1 MAKRV
6 LIPLCPGFE
15 EMEAIILIDV
25 LRRGNVEV
33 VSIGKS
39 KAPILAS
46 RKTLHLADKTFSE
59 IVPNEFDAILLPG
72 GLEGTKQ
79 LMKDPEISN
88 ILKSF
93 QTKSK
98 MIGAICAA
106 PNVLRNLDIIS
117 GEDPYTAFP
126 SPDDL
131 AKGKG
136 GKYTGERIVSHNN
149 IHTSIGPGSAFEF
162 ALYILERLEGEE
174 VMEKVK
180 LGLQLPK
187 NEI

>member
-6 LIPLCPGFE
+6 FIPLCPGFE
-15 EMEAIILIDV
+15 EMEAIIMIDV

-33 VSIGKS
+33 VTAGKS
-39 KAPILAS
+39 KEPILAA
-46 RKTLHLADKTFSE
+46 RKTLHLADQTFSE

-79 LMKDPEISN
+79 LMKDPEISS

-93 QTKSK
+93 QVTKK

-106 PNVLRNLDIIS
+106 PNVLRHLDIIT
-117 GEDPYTAFP
+117 GEDLYTAFP
-126 SPDDL
+126 SADDL

-136 GKYTGERIVSHNN
+136 GMYTGKRIESHNN

-162 ALYILERLEGEE
+162 SLYILEKLEGKEI
-174 VMEKVK
+174 MEKVK
-180 LGLQLPK
+180 AGLQLP
-187 NEI
+187 

>member
-6 LIPLCPGFE
+6 FIPLCTGFE

-33 VSIGKS
+33 VSGGKS
-39 KAPILAS
+39 KDPILAS
-46 RKTLHLADKTFSE
+46 RKTLHLADKIFSE
-59 IVPNEFDAILLPG
+59 IIPDDFDAILLPG
-72 GLEGTKQ
+72 GLEGTRQ
-79 LMKDPEISN
+79 LMNDPEISR

-93 QTKSK
+93 QTKNK

-106 PNVLRNLDIIS
+106 PNVLRNLDIIT

-126 SPDDL
+126 SNEDL
-131 AKGKG
+131 TKGKG
-136 GKYTGERIVSHNN
+136 GKYTGQRIESYNN

-162 ALYILERLEGEE
+162 ALYILEKLEGKD

-180 LGLQLPK
+180 LGLHLPK
-187 NEI
+187 

>member
-1 MAKRV
+1 MANRV

-33 VSIGKS
+33 ISAGKS
-39 KAPILAS
+39 KDPILAS
-46 RKTLHLADKTFSE
+46 RKTLHLADQIFSE
-59 IVPNEFDAILLPG
+59 IIPSEFDAIILPG

-79 LMKDPEISN
+79 LMNDPEISK

-93 QTKSK
+93 QREIK

-106 PNVLRNLDIIS
+106 PSVLRNLDIIT
-117 GEDPYTAFP
+117 GDDPYTAFP
-126 SPDDL
+126 SSNDL

-136 GKYTGERIVSHNN
+136 GKYTGERIISHNN

-162 ALYILERLEGEE
+162 ALYILEKLEGKE
-174 VMEKVK
+174 VMETVK
-180 LGLQLPK
+180 AALQLP
-187 NEI
+187 

>member
-6 LIPLCPGFE
+6 FIPLCPGFE

-33 VSIGKS
+33 VSGGKS
-39 KAPILAS
+39 KDPILAA

-59 IVPNEFDAILLPG
+59 IIPSEFDAILLPG

-79 LMKDPEISN
+79 LMKDPEISS

-93 QTKSK
+93 HQQSK

-106 PNVLRNLDIIS
+106 PSVLRYLDIIS
-117 GEDPYTAFP
+117 GDDPYTAFP
-126 SPDDL
+126 SADDL

-136 GKYTGERIVSHNN
+136 GMYTGKRIESHNH

-162 ALYILERLEGEE
+162 ALYILESLEGKE

-180 LGLQLPK
+180 LGLHLP
-187 NEI
+187 

>member
-33 VSIGKS
+33 ISAGKS
-39 KAPILAS
+39 KDPILAA

-59 IVPNEFDAILLPG
+59 IIPSEFNAILLPG

-79 LMKDPEISN
+79 LMADPEISS

-93 QTKSK
+93 QQQSK

-106 PNVLRNLDIIS
+106 PSVLRNLDIIS
-117 GEDPYTAFP
+117 GDDPYTAFP
-126 SPDDL
+126 SSNDL

-136 GKYTGERIVSHNN
+136 GKYTGQRIVSHNN

-162 ALYILERLEGEE
+162 ALYILERLEGKE
-174 VMEKVK
+174 VMETVK
-180 LGLQLPK
+180 SSLHLP
-187 NEI
+187 

>member
-33 VSIGKS
+33 VSLGKS
-39 KAPILAS
+39 KDPIVAA
-46 RKTLHLADKTFSE
+46 RKTLHLADKIFSE
-59 IVPNEFDAILLPG
+59 IVPSEFDAILLPG

-79 LMKDPEISN
+79 LMNEPEISK

-93 QTKSK
+93 QTETK

-117 GEDPYTAFP
+117 GDDPYTAFP
-126 SPDDL
+126 SSNDL
-131 AKGKG
+131 TKGKG
-136 GKYTGERIVSHNN
+136 GKYTGERIVSHNH
-149 IHTSIGPGSAFEF
+149 IHTSIGPGSAIEF
-162 ALYILERLEGEE
+162 ALYILEKLEGKD
-174 VMEKVK
+174 VMETVKVS
-180 LGLQLPK
+180 LQLPS
-187 NEI
+187 